1 MKGFNLIRSMY
12 RQLDNMVHAIREA
25 AVEVETTDDIKLR
38 DMLVEDIGK
47 EYLKVDA
54 LATRIVEL
62 NVEVP
67 QLPFYASWAEEAV
80 EAAAEIANRVE
91 AFQRMQNYLA
101 AA

>member
-1 MKGFNLIRSMY
+1 MKTFNLIRIMI
-12 RQLDNMVHAIREA
+12 RQVEKMVDAIREA

-80 EAAAEIANRVE
+80 EAAACIANRVE

-101 AA
+101 GA